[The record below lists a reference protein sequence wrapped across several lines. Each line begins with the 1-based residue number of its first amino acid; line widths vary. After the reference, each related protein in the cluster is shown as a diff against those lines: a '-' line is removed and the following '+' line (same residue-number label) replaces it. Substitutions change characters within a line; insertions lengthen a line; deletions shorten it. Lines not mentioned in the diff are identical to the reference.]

1 MRPVL
6 AFISERDRRRFL
18 TKVSPFQLAGLRHE
32 RFTLMTKQVSLSL
45 ILAVLMTALPVFSIS
60 VAAQDPQAQTQA
72 NALMR
77 GYRAGYSDGYPAG
90 GRDAANQSDKDFRSK
105 PAYQQADRAY
115 SPNFGSLD
123 EYRNGYKQ
131 GFEVGYGDGFA
142 HRDFDSSIPNDLKV
156 RESNDDSQAP
166 VMSSTTSRPPDN
178 TNNAPDNTANPTDN
192 PGTPTVLTIP
202 HDTVMRVELMS
213 NLSTD
218 GSQQGDRFEAKVL
231 EPKEFEGA
239 MLQGSVARVQRP
251 GRVKGTAEL
260 QLSFDAI
267 RMTDGR
273 SAKMSAQVIEVLQ
286 TGTSDGVGKVDS
298 EGGVQGKDSTKND
311 VKKVG
316 IGAGVGAVIGA
327 IFGGGS
333 GAAIGATIGAGAG
346 TAGVLRER
354 GKDIYLYQGQQMRVR
369 TAGNAEIQ

>member
-1 MRPVL
+1 M
-6 AFISERDRRRFL
+6 
-18 TKVSPFQLAGLRHE
+18 KKQL
-32 RFTLMTKQVSLSL
+32 VPLSL
-45 ILAVLMTALPVFSIS
+45 ALAVLVAALPVFSIS
-60 VAAQDPQAQTQA
+60 VAAQDSQTQTHA

-90 GRDAANQSDKDFRSK
+90 VRDAANQNDKDFHSK

-131 GFEVGYGDGFA
+131 GFEIGYNDGFDR
-142 HRDFDSSIPNDLKV
+142 HEFDSSLPADLKV
-156 RESNDDSQAP
+156 RESSDDSQAP
-166 VMSSTTSRPPDN
+166 PVMTKTSRPADN
-178 TNNAPDNTANPTDN
+178 TTRPADNTSNAPDNNTNPPANV
-192 PGTPTVLTIP
+192 GTPTVLSIP

-218 GSQQGDRFEAKVL
+218 ASQKGDRFEAKVL

-239 MLQGSVARVQRP
+239 MLQGSVARVERP

-260 QLSFDAI
+260 QLSFDEI
-267 RMTDGR
+267 RFQDGR

-286 TGTSDGVGKVDS
+286 TGTSDGVSKVDS
-298 EGGVQGKDSTKND
+298 EGGVQGKDSTRND

-333 GAAIGATIGAGAG
+333 GAAVGATIGAGVG

-354 GKDIYLYQGQQMRVR
+354 GKDIYLYQGQQLRIR

>member
-1 MRPVL
+1 M
-6 AFISERDRRRFL
+6 
-18 TKVSPFQLAGLRHE
+18 K
-32 RFTLMTKQVSLSL
+32 KQVSLSFV
-45 ILAVLMTALPVFSIS
+45 LAVLMAALPAFSIS
-60 VAAQDPQAQTQA
+60 VAAQDPQTQPQA

-90 GRDAANQSDKDFRSK
+90 VRDAANQTDKDVHSK
-105 PAYQQADRAY
+105 AAYQQADRAY

-131 GFEVGYGDGFA
+131 GFEVGYSDGFDRHA
-142 HRDFDSSIPNDLKV
+142 FDSSIPADLKV

-166 VMSSTTSRPPDN
+166 VITNTNRPADNTSRPADN
-178 TNNAPDNTANPTDN
+178 SSTVPDNTANPPDN
-192 PGTPTVLTIP
+192 PGAPTVLTIP

-213 NLSTD
+213 SLSTYA
-218 GSQQGDRFEAKVL
+218 SQKGDRFEAKVV
-231 EPKEFEGA
+231 EPKEYEGA
-239 MLQGSVARVQRP
+239 ILQGSVARVERP
-251 GRVKGTAEL
+251 GKVKGTAEL
-260 QLSFDAI
+260 QLSFDEI
-267 RMTDGR
+267 RLPDGR
-273 SAKMSAQVIEVLQ
+273 SAKMSAQVIEVMQ
-286 TGTSDGVGKVDS
+286 TGTSDGIGKVDS

-316 IGAGVGAVIGA
+316 VASGVGAVIGA

-333 GAAIGATIGAGAG
+333 GAAVGATIGAGVG

-354 GKDIYLYQGQQMRVR
+354 GKDIYLYQGQQMRIR